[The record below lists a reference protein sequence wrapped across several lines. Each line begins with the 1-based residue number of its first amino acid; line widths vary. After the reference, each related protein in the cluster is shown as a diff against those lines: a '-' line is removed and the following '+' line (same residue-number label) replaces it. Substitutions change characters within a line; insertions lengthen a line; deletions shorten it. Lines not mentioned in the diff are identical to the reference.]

1 MIFPGWILLHISDN
15 RTCGVGYHKRVR
27 ECLSPAGCGAG
38 DSSDIQQCM
47 QKTCTAELYGM

>member
-27 ECLSPAGCGAG
+27 ECLRPAGCGAG

-47 QKTCTAELYGM
+47 QKACTAELYGM